1 VTVASA
7 LHRRG
12 ALEPLRH
19 PQFLSCWL
27 GGTLAHSANWMQSI
41 AVPYLVFEMTGSN
54 TWLGVAALAS
64 QAPSLVGAPIGGVL
78 ADRYSRRLILI
89 LTNAAKAVAALGLLL
104 LWRMKALTPP
114 RIIVL
119 LTVTGFAAS
128 VNITCWQSFVAQIVP
143 KSSLAAAFRLNA
155 MQFNLSRAV
164 GPLVAGWV
172 VHALGPGPA
181 FLINALAYVPFTAA
195 VALAHPR
202 RTAPMPRLGALR
214 EFREGLAV
222 ALRHRGLWIP
232 ILTAGLVSMLGQGLH
247 QLMAGL
253 AVDVFQVGAK
263 GFGGMMSSVGAA
275 SVIALAVIVFLGD
288 RISRSLLAQVGL
300 FTYAAGMLLVASTST
315 YAVGL
320 AGFAVTGL
328 AHVMVHVQTT
338 TSLQVKVSDEFRG
351 RVTSLY
357 LTGIIALIP
366 VGALVGGWLGDR
378 VGLPSVVALYG
389 VAVAAYALFSWL
401 RLDRLRPLDGDKPLS

>member
-1 VTVASA
+1 
-7 LHRRG
+7 
-12 ALEPLRH
+12 
-19 PQFLSCWL
+19 
-27 GGTLAHSANWMQSI
+27 MQSI

-64 QAPSLVGAPIGGVL
+64 QAPSLLGAPIGGVL

-89 LTNAAKAVAALGLLL
+89 LTNVVKAAAALAL
-104 LWRMKALTPP
+104 LWLWELGALTPP
-114 RIIVL
+114 RIVVL
-119 LTVTGFAAS
+119 LTITGFAAS

-143 KSSLAAAFRLNA
+143 GSSLAAAFRLNA

-164 GPLVAGWV
+164 GPLLAGWV

-181 FLINALAYVPFTAA
+181 FLINALAYLPFTTA
-195 VALAHPR
+195 VALARPQ
-202 RTAPMPRLGALR
+202 RTPPAPRLGPLR

-222 ALRHRGLWIP
+222 ALRHSGLWLP
-232 ILTAGLVSMLGQGLH
+232 IATAGLVSMLGQGLY

-253 AVDVFQVGAK
+253 AVEVFHVGAQ
-263 GFGGMMSSVGAA
+263 GFGGMMSAVGIA
-275 SVIALAVIVFLGD
+275 SVLALAVIVFVGD
-288 RISRSLLAQVGL
+288 RVPRSRLAQLGL
-300 FTYAAGMLLVASTST
+300 FTYAGGMLLVASTSS

-320 AGFAVTGL
+320 GGFAVMGM
-328 AHVMVHVQTT
+328 AHVLVHVQTT
-338 TSLQVKVSDEFRG
+338 TSLQVHVSDEFRG

-378 VGLPSVVALYG
+378 IGLPSVVASYG
-389 VAVAAYALFSWL
+389 LALAGYAVFSLL
-401 RLDRLRPLDGDKPLS
+401 RLDRLRALDGEQPLE